1 MLLSKVRS
9 QLKKLNSAALDF

>member
-9 QLKKLNSAALDF
+9 QLKKLNSAALGF